1 MCVMGGIDRD
11 RGGQVKLLSFDLRE
25 SEWGVCDQWDI
36 QFKADYEQRLP
47 ECKMGNVAFIQSA
60 SVNYQHMYVQ
70 LYVVY
75 AKLKITLQPALILF
89 RVRASKY
96 AAFWY
101 KNAPWRASD
110 LCNDTAW
117 P

>member
-1 MCVMGGIDRD
+1 
-11 RGGQVKLLSFDLRE
+11 
-25 SEWGVCDQWDI
+25 
-36 QFKADYEQRLP
+36 
-47 ECKMGNVAFIQSA
+47 MGNVAFIQSA

-96 AAFWY
+96 AAF
-101 KNAPWRASD
+101 
-110 LCNDTAW
+110 
-117 P
+117 